1 MENGLTKE
9 ENIILNMLLA
19 KRDKNNIVKPVD
31 EKISKQRIK
40 EIKDEVRKKL
50 DSLKYKDFKD

>member
-19 KRDKNNIVKPVD
+19 KRDKNNIVKPV
-31 EKISKQRIK
+31 EQKIKKLTRK
-40 EIKDEVRKKL
+40 EISEIVKRDREENKSKK
-50 DSLKYKDFKD
+50 FPI